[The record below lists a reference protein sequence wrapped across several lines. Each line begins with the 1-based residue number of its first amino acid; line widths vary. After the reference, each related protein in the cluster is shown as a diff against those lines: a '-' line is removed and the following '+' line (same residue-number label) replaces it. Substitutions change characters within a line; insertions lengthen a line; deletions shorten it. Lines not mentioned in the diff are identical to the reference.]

1 MAGLVFFVE
10 QIALGLYIFIALGA
24 LLALRGLLRARSD
37 YRATQYELERDLARF
52 RYSNGW
58 MMLVLLLE
66 AAIIVLGVQQV
77 VAPTLRDQL
86 DAAALAQVIDQ
97 DDGVFRTPTPP
108 PPSGFEIDTSN
119 VVIGDTGLGERSL
132 ATPTLT
138 PTPVGTILPNAPA
151 VIGCDQPDR
160 ASLQVPAN
168 GMLVFN
174 PITVRGV
181 ANVENFAFYRL
192 EVNVPS
198 VGNFVVASTNTV
210 PVPTIGELGQFVPA
224 AYEPGEYQF
233 RLSVFDITSTVRASC
248 LVTIYISEPLPS
260 PTPLGTPPPGA

>member
-1 MAGLVFFVE
+1 
-10 QIALGLYIFIALGA
+10 
-24 LLALRGLLRARSD
+24 
-37 YRATQYELERDLARF
+37 
-52 RYSNGW
+52 
-58 MMLVLLLE
+58 
-66 AAIIVLGVQQV
+66 VQQV
-77 VAPTLRDQL
+77 VAPNLRNQL
-86 DAAALAQVIDQ
+86 DAVALAQVIEQ

-108 PPSGFEIDTSN
+108 PAGGFEIDTSN

-138 PTPVGTILPNAPA
+138 PTPVGTILPNVPA
-151 VIGCDQPDR
+151 VIGCDRPEQ
-160 ASLQVPAN
+160 AFLEVPAN

-181 ANVENFAFYRL
+181 ATIDNFAFYRL
-192 EVNVPS
+192 EVNVPA

-210 PVPTIGELGQFVPA
+210 PVPLMGELGQFIPA

-248 LVTIYISEPLPS
+248 LVTIYISDPLPS
-260 PTPLGTPPPGA
+260 PTPLGTPQPGT